1 MDKKIMVVDDEPD
14 TVDLVKLVLETEGF
28 EVMTAFSG
36 SECLK
41 KLELDK
47 PDAVLLDI
55 MMPEMDGWELFKKI
69 RQKYEDLPVAML
81 TVRSQDIDKMLG
93 LHVLKADDYITKPF
107 GRKEL
112 VERVK
117 KMVNL

>member
-1 MDKKIMVVDDEPD
+1 MSKKIMVVDDEPD

-28 EVMTAFSG
+28 EVMTAYSG
-36 SECLK
+36 RECLAK
-41 KLELDK
+41 MLEKK

-55 MMPEMDGWELFKKI
+55 MMPEMDGWEVFKKI
-69 RQKYEDLPVAML
+69 REIDKNLPVALL
-81 TVRSQDIDKMLG
+81 TIRNQDIDKILG

-112 VERVK
+112 VDRVK
-117 KMVNL
+117 KMVQI